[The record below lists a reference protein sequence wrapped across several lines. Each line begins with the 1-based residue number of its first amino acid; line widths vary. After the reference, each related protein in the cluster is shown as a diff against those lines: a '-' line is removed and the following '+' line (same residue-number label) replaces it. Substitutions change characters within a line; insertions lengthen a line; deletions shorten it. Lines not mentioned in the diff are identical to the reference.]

1 MFKTRFAS
9 LCCLIFLTLAGAQS
23 LPALDIGDNAPNWVL
38 KNAAGV
44 DTDYY
49 RDSANQ
55 VTVLIYW
62 ATWCPYCKSLMPH
75 LQNVADRYRDQPVR
89 FYAMNINETGDPVK
103 HLQENGFSFELIQ
116 NADTTMEPYGVR
128 GTPSVFVVDQNHKI
142 VYRRI
147 PDTADQAVEDAVQQ
161 ALTAALKQL

>member
-1 MFKTRFAS
+1 MIKTRFVD
-9 LCCLIFLTLAGAQS
+9 LFFLLFLTLAGIATVK
-23 LPALDIGDNAPNWVL
+23 AIDIGDNAPNWVL

-44 DTDYY
+44 DTDYF
-49 RDSANQ
+49 RDSANE

-89 FYAMNINETGDPVK
+89 FYAMDIKETADPIR
-103 HLQENGFSFELIQ
+103 HMQEAGFSFELIM
-116 NADTTMEPYGVR
+116 NADTTMEAYGVR
-128 GTPSVFVVDQNHKI
+128 GTPSVFVVGRNHKI

-161 ALTAALKQL
+161 ALTAALKQ